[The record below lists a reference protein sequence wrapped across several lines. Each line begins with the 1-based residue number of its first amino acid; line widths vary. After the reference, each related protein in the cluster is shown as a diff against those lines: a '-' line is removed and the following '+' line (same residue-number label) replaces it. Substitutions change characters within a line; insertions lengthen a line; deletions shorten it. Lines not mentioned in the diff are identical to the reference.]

1 MALLNNRNKRTAVI
15 GAIDHAR
22 RPVLACLQ
30 SVGWRQTIKLLV
42 TPLVVILTFS
52 LLVLAATAKAQPSS
66 EAPALST
73 VEANG
78 TRLAYLEQ
86 GRGDPIVLVHG
97 TLADYRAA
105 TPLIPPLSRSYRVIT
120 YSRRYHHP
128 NAVPREGIDG
138 ADYAFGLHAQDL
150 AAMIKVLSLGRV
162 HVIGHST
169 GAITALLLA
178 RDNPQLV
185 RTLVLGEPGLRSLLT
200 TNPKDV
206 ALMEEEL
213 SGTIRP
219 AQEALRRDDLLAG
232 VRAFIDGRN
241 GRAGVFDQL
250 PPPVRAR
257 LMENAPALKAEL
269 VLGPGL
275 PGFTCSDAYQV
286 RQPAL
291 LLIGQRSLPFFH
303 RISEELSRCLPNAR
317 TGVITGVPHGG
328 IFSGNVEEAA
338 KAIFAFL
345 DSRPGG

>member
-1 MALLNNRNKRTAVI
+1 M
-15 GAIDHAR
+15 
-22 RPVLACLQ
+22 
-30 SVGWRQTIKLLV
+30 
-42 TPLVVILTFS
+42 TPLVVILTLS
-52 LLVLAATAKAQPSS
+52 LLVLPATTRGQPSS
-66 EAPALST
+66 AAPALSM

-86 GRGDPIVLVHG
+86 GQGDPIVLVHG

-105 TPLIPPLSRSYRVIT
+105 TPLIPLLSRSYRVIT

-138 ADYAFGLHAQDL
+138 ADYAFSLHAQDL
-150 AAMIKVLSLGRV
+150 AAMIKVLGLGRV

-178 RDNPQLV
+178 RDNPQVV

-200 TNPKDV
+200 ANPNDV
-206 ALMEEEL
+206 ALTEEEL

-219 AQEALRRDDLLAG
+219 AQEALRRNDLMGG

-250 PPPVRAR
+250 PPPVRTR

-275 PGFTCSDAYQV
+275 PAFTCNDAYQV
-286 RQPAL
+286 RHRVL
-291 LLIGQRSLPFFH
+291 LLVGERSLPFFH

-317 TGVITGVPHGG
+317 TGLITGVPHAG

-338 KAIFAFL
+338 KAIFDFL
-345 DSRPGG
+345 DARAGGIR